1 VQLKISKLLLYVSV
15 IFVAEF
21 SSYNRF
27 WWQGISAIL
36 AILSEQMGKNAKI
49 TFWDFVKVCFSFCYG
64 ALSIYDDTIE
74 HNGIKSVRILKEL
87 HDFDFEIKIALKLTY
102 KNEPKCIKEKLWTI

>member
-1 VQLKISKLLLYVSV
+1 MAEVVKEILETLLPNKRRSSTIVQLKISKLLLYVRV

-21 SSYNRF
+21 SNYNRF
-27 WWQGISAIL
+27 QWQGISAIL

-64 ALSIYDDTIE
+64 ALSIYDD
-74 HNGIKSVRILKEL
+74 
-87 HDFDFEIKIALKLTY
+87 
-102 KNEPKCIKEKLWTI
+102 

>member
-1 VQLKISKLLLYVSV
+1 MLQSFQV
-15 IFVAEF
+15 ITDFDGRVF
-21 SSYNRF
+21 QRF
-27 WWQGISAIL
+27 FP
-36 AILSEQMGKNAKI
+36 ILSEQMGEYAKV

-74 HNGIKSVRILKEL
+74 HNCIKSVRILKEL

>member
-1 VQLKISKLLLYVSV
+1 
-15 IFVAEF
+15 
-21 SSYNRF
+21 
-27 WWQGISAIL
+27 
-36 AILSEQMGKNAKI
+36 MGKNAKI

>member
-1 VQLKISKLLLYVSV
+1 MQLKISKLLLYVRV

-21 SSYNRF
+21 SSSNSFGSRVFQRF
-27 WWQGISAIL
+27 FP
-36 AILSEQMGKNAKI
+36 ILSEQMGKNAKVI
-49 TFWDFVKVCFSFCYG
+49 FRDFVKVCFSFCYG